1 MASTHA
7 LTALGEGTY
16 DHQDMLPIVEKL
28 LVLQDRDRKLLRLQA
43 EIEASGPQKQLLSQK
58 AARAQ
63 ADFDLFK
70 LRSKQIESDRKKLE
84 LEVATKQQ
92 LVEKCRTG
100 QGNTKKN
107 EEYSAF
113 QHQIDTTQREITSL
127 EDQQLELM
135 EKSDEVAREVQ
146 AADKVA
152 KNLKSEVDKALAD
165 LTERDG
171 NLQRDFESVSAER
184 NLLIADLDDGL
195 RSRYERLLKTKG
207 ENIIVGVT
215 HSICGGCHMKLTTQ
229 TFLSAKAQIEIITC
243 PNCSRMLYYTRDMED

>member
-1 MASTHA
+1 
-7 LTALGEGTY
+7 
-16 DHQDMLPIVEKL
+16 MLPIVEKL
-28 LVLQDRDRKLLRLQA
+28 LVLQDRDRKLLRLRA
-43 EIEASGPQKQLLSQK
+43 EIEASGPQKQLLTQK
-58 AARAQ
+58 AAQAQ

-113 QHQIDTTQREITSL
+113 QHQIDTTQREITPL

-135 EKSDEVAREVQ
+135 EKSDQVGREIQ
-146 AADKVA
+146 AAEKVA
-152 KNLKSEVDKALAD
+152 KSLKAEVDKALAD
-165 LTERDG
+165 IKERDG
-171 NLQRDFESVSAER
+171 SLQRDFEAVSAER
-184 NLLIADLDDGL
+184 KGLIGDLDEGL
-195 RSRYERLLKTKG
+195 QSRYERLLKTKG

-215 HSICGGCHMKLTTQ
+215 NSICGGCHMKLTMQ
-229 TFLSAKAQIEIITC
+229 TFLSAKAKTDIVTC
-243 PNCSRMLYYTRDMED
+243 PSCSRMLYYTRDMED